1 MYPELIVIYEPGVFR
16 RKDAKVFEIRGDEQ
30 VMDGDFKIDPD
41 GLHTLRGKVLASEDR
56 HAPNGA
62 MVRLR
67 EDGAK
72 EVGRFVEIEE
82 DGSFQI
88 NYLPPGSYTLEVS
101 ASDLSSTESLEQANK
116 PRGYKTVKLAV
127 VVGEHDVVLDDVLL
141 TALKPGEKM
150 EFSDLF

>member
-1 MYPELIVIYEPGVFR
+1 MYPELIVICEPGVFR

-88 NYLPPGSYTLEVS
+88 NYLPPGSYTLEVNATDRFDS
-101 ASDLSSTESLEQANK
+101 PGGPEKNRD
-116 PRGYKTVKLAV
+116 YKTVKLAV